1 MNIQHQNFLQR
12 LSDSRDAVFA
22 VARWLSRHGEDV
34 EIPATRFAP
43 SPEVADDFV
52 DAGDVFATRN
62 GRRRLIEVKGSR
74 HFFISHW
81 PFADHF
87 FLAKAAAVERRKGLV
102 AAYVIV
108 AAGLRHAAYVRGDT
122 AERWY
127 LHEAKASNTGN
138 IERVY
143 ACSPTLATFVD
154 LDR

>member
-34 EIPATRFAP
+34 EIPAIKFAP
-43 SPEVADDFV
+43 AAAAADDFV
-52 DAGDVFATRN
+52 DAGDVFATRA

-74 HFFISHW
+74 HFFISRW
-81 PFADHF
+81 PFQDHF
-87 FLAKAAAVERRKGLV
+87 FLAQAAAVERRKGAV
-102 AAYVIV
+102 AAYVV
-108 AAGLRHAAYVRGDT
+108 VSAGLRHAAYVRGDT

-127 LHEAKASNTGN
+127 VHEARAANTGN

-143 ACSPTLATFVD
+143 ACSPSLATFVD